1 MSSAR
6 GSRLEESFP
15 KPSSGLKTC
24 GVAYLFRQA
33 SPGRN
38 NSLQCAA
45 IRHRFLKPQDVL
57 SLGGCPVLIDCCF
70 LQRCF
75 CPGLEKDSH
84 VEVDVSSHVNE
95 KCNFRNA
102 KKRYPIV
109 AYSTD
114 PEQLPGGKAG
124 KFCRNA
130 LVPST
135 MTIDLQ
141 SYSVPEEIKSWK
153 LGVMMY
159 LHPELISICDVSY
172 NEKGALIVKD
182 VLFNYTVRS
191 VLSVRYLVRIGTDTC
206 AKDGLI
212 SCGMNGP
219 NKIHS
224 HQVPPSVL
232 MKVNRA
238 LKSLSQLV
246 NLNGLSIGT
255 SICMKRTVGPDGQKL
270 KKCRRTILH
279 RVDNALRRPRLGGRA
294 TCTFF
299 SVMLPTVVLFRFN
312 IYQSL
317 SFHVCN

>member
-1 MSSAR
+1 M
-6 GSRLEESFP
+6 
-15 KPSSGLKTC
+15 
-24 GVAYLFRQA
+24 
-33 SPGRN
+33 
-38 NSLQCAA
+38 
-45 IRHRFLKPQDVL
+45 
-57 SLGGCPVLIDCCF
+57 
-70 LQRCF
+70 
-75 CPGLEKDSH
+75 
-84 VEVDVSSHVNE
+84 EVDVSSHVNE

-182 VLFNYTVRS
+182 ALFNYTVRS